1 MKQNS
6 YLASSVPVVS
16 NRYSNARSAAAA
28 AAAAA
33 ITGAAI
39 EHSGIDQGAGMP
51 IFVLLA
57 PALRC
62 RYEPE
67 CPLAA

>member
-1 MKQNS
+1 MEQNS
-6 YLASSVPVVS
+6 YSASLVPVVS
-16 NRYSNARSAAAA
+16 NRHSNAQSAAAVEA
-28 AAAAA
+28 AAVR
-33 ITGAAI
+33 GVAI

-51 IFVLLA
+51 IFALLA
-57 PALRC
+57 LALRC